1 MFELFPSAELGV
13 LEPRRSRRNMADT
26 AFDRRQKA
34 RIYLPFPAVVE
45 GVNTSGEHFKVDT
58 ILDNLSKDGLYVRL
72 FPRVAQGSEINVV
85 FCLSTAAVETSSPRV
100 AIKGTVLR
108 VDERPGG
115 ACGIA
120 IQFKSPRFI

>member
-1 MFELFPSAELGV
+1 MYESFPSAELGV
-13 LEPRRSRRNMADT
+13 LDPYRSRRNMADT
-26 AFDRRQKA
+26 AFDRRQNA

-58 ILDNLSKDGLYVRL
+58 VLDNLSKDGLYVRL
-72 FPRVAQGSEINVV
+72 FPSVAQGSEITVV
-85 FCLSTAAVETSSPRV
+85 FRLSTAAVETSSPRV

-115 ACGIA
+115 AFGIA